1 MKKKSQYEFEEICL
15 MIDEFASC
23 MDDYLYCFDVSK
35 DRYYIS
41 ENALERFAI
50 SSRLFSNVMDT
61 LRKFVYEEDMSALE
75 EDLNKMVAG
84 EKEEHNIEYRWTG
97 KNGEPIWINCR
108 GRIIKGE
115 DGKPKFMIGCVN
127 EIGKSRKADNIS
139 GLREAAAVSHMLE
152 SFARIATRGFVLH
165 IGIDDFKIVN
175 ERFGHEYGN
184 YILKGVADC
193 ISKALNVGDE
203 VYHVVSDEFLVVSY
217 LTDDEAEQKK
227 LYDRIRRNVDMFI
240 ESNHYK
246 SVFTISGGVLSCKNL
261 SGLEYSE
268 MIKLS
273 QFALSQAKAF
283 GKNQVYFFREE
294 DYKSFLRR
302 RVILSTMRESV
313 ASSYEGF
320 EVFFQPII
328 KDSGDEKPHSAEALL
343 RYTLPDGQKI
353 SPLEFIPLLEDS
365 GLIIPVGK
373 WVLKKA
379 MDFCQKVQK
388 KIPGFSV
395 NVNVSYVQVL
405 KSSFIIEFVKTLQEY
420 GMTPSSITIELTESG
435 QLDDTTQLHRV
446 WQNLRQFGVTVALDD
461 FGTGYSN
468 LMNISDIT
476 PNVVKLDR
484 GFTSK
489 ALNNK
494 FEKTLMESIINLVH
508 SLGLKICVEGV
519 ETEEELKYIRELGPD
534 FIQGYYYGKP
544 CPEEEFLIKFC
555 K

>member
-108 GRIIKGE
+108 GRVIKGE

-294 DYKSFLRR
+294 DYKAFLRR

>member
-15 MIDEFASC
+15 MIDDFASC

-108 GRIIKGE
+108 GRVIKGE

>member
-50 SSRLFSNVMDT
+50 SSRLFSSVMDT

-108 GRIIKGE
+108 GRVIKGE

-294 DYKSFLRR
+294 DYKAFLRR

-420 GMTPSSITIELTESG
+420 GMAPSSITIELTESG

-534 FIQGYYYGKP
+534 FIQGYYYGRP
-544 CPEEEFLIKFC
+544 CPEEEFLTKFC

>member
-15 MIDEFASC
+15 MIDDFASC

-246 SVFTISGGVLSCKNL
+246 SVFTISGGVLPCKNL

-273 QFALSQAKAF
+273 QFALSQAKAY

-294 DYKSFLRR
+294 DYKAFLRR
-302 RVILSTMRESV
+302 RVILTTIRECV

-328 KDSGDEKPHSAEALL
+328 KDDGDEKPHSAEALL

-353 SPLEFIPLLEDS
+353 SPLEFIPLLEES